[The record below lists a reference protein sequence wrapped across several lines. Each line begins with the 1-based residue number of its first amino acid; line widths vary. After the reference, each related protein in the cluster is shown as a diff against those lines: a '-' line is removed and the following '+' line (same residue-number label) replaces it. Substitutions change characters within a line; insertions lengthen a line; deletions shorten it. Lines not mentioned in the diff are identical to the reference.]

1 MKTLIGIIILKKVKM
16 KFEDWFHESD
26 FFGSRS
32 NRFFNDC
39 DLYLNSSDPELKSEG
54 EKFLLKW
61 LKEAFYAN
69 MK

>member
-1 MKTLIGIIILKKVKM
+1 M